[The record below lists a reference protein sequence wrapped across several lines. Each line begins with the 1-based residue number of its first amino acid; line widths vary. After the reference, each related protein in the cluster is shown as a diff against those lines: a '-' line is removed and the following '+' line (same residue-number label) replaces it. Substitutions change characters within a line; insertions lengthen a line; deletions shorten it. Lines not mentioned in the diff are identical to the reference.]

1 MSHRQNDITSLFPQ
15 PEQQQDH
22 KMALNLMK
30 IWRSSNNVSVQSS
43 LVIRTVN
50 ARRIFLNNVRVYL
63 NKWDLI
69 IL

>member
-15 PEQQQDH
+15 REQQQDH

-43 LVIRTVN
+43 LVIVN
-50 ARRIFLNNVRVYL
+50 AIRIFLNIVQVIGRNGTEL
-63 NKWDLI
+63 PF
-69 IL
+69 